1 MLKFFSTDN
10 LPEMLLRKFCVFQS
24 CIKIPVIENSLK
36 KKMNAK
42 NATQASWI
50 KPTANFPKVS
60 VFFNAIECVFWLS
73 RRF

>member
-1 MLKFFSTDN
+1 
-10 LPEMLLRKFCVFQS
+10 
-24 CIKIPVIENSLK
+24 
-36 KKMNAK
+36 MNAK